1 MTNGVNFTP
10 QDEDVRRR
18 VRESLDETLFVEAG
32 AGTGK
37 TTSLVDRVTRLVAT
51 GAATMDRI
59 AAITFTEAAAAELRD
74 RVRERL
80 EISAGDPE
88 LSPEEQDRC
97 RQGTAGLDQ
106 ASVQTL
112 HGFATSLLQE
122 KPLEAGLPPSFE
134 VMDTISG
141 DLAFEEAWETW
152 IDGAL
157 EDAELRPTLA
167 SAFSLGL
174 RIPHLRD
181 VALKF
186 HENYDLLEGAVFD
199 DPPGP
204 QLSPVAPLVESS
216 AELERLGQF
225 SRLGEDDLLFAHTQR
240 LLAEVSR
247 LATLDPQSP
256 VVYRLMDRLTIS
268 TTRGRQ
274 GDWDVDPVSGDNA
287 ARVLKE
293 RLGQLRDE
301 TVDRLE
307 MAKRAALMPLLR
319 ELRRFVLEYAR
330 ERKRQGRAGF
340 QDLLVWAR
348 DLVRDNLEIRD
359 HFRGKFSHLLIDEAQ
374 DTDPIQAEIAMF
386 LAEDVSPGTPPEE
399 RPRSWLEVAPEKGKL
414 FVVGDPKQSIYRFR
428 RADVAQMQRLQERM
442 NGDTLYLAQNFRS
455 QRPILEWVNHVFER
469 WMQEGDQ
476 QAEYVPV
483 LPRWEA
489 ATQDEAGPRVWRIG
503 GMREGRADDV
513 RQEEAEYIARLLHAM
528 TSQPWQVLDQ
538 ETTAEAGEEVYRPAQ
553 LSDICILMPRRTGIR
568 TLELALDDAG
578 VAYRLEG
585 ASLIFA
591 TQEVRDLVNCLRAI
605 DDPSDQ
611 VALVAALR
619 SPAFACSDVDLL
631 DFSQK
636 GGRFDYLAA
645 PPEGESRK
653 DGAGPVEIALESL
666 RGYHQDRYW
675 GSVAALIDRFIRD
688 RLLMEAA
695 LGHPRTREQWRRYR
709 FLVEQARAFAEA
721 GGDSLRDFL
730 EWVDRQTTEGAR
742 VTETPVPETD
752 EAAVRIMTVHGA
764 KGLEFPIVV
773 LIGLGSGGTR
783 RQECVLFDRS
793 QGLAEVAAG
802 ARGSGNLDNRFRTEG
817 YEQLEELENGMS
829 GDEAVRLL
837 YVAATRARDHLA
849 VSLYRTQRGQNRP
862 GDKIEAFLAE
872 DDHLWEAT
880 PEDLPQPTPSAQQP
894 EALSQEPDYSPQ
906 AREEWLARRE
916 RVFQEQGRPRSVAAT
931 GLAKAVPGDGSG
943 IPEPVNRAA
952 RAALEIIDQ
961 HPQAGVGETSREAAG
976 AAGIPDLAREV
987 AELLQDLVGRKEEPD
1002 DGEAWKRGRGA
1013 TSLGRAVHAAL
1024 QTVDLRTGQ
1033 GLNEAIR
1040 AQATAEGIPER
1051 WEEVAGLVRAALD
1064 SEVVRTAVASQG
1076 YWREAPVAIPV
1087 GGGVLEGF
1095 IDLLYQ
1101 DGDGLVV
1108 VDYKTDAVSA
1118 EEVEA
1123 TAQRY
1128 RLQAGSY
1135 ALAVERATGERVS
1148 QVILLFLRPGKA
1160 VSFKDVTG
1168 LAQEA
1173 EAAALAVLPPG
1184 P

>member
-1 MTNGVNFTP
+1 MTNVVAFTP
-10 QDEDVRRR
+10 QDKDVRRR

-37 TTSLVDRVTRLVAT
+37 TTSLVDRVTRLVST
-51 GAATMDRI
+51 GTATMDRI

-80 EISAGDPE
+80 EISAGDLE
-88 LSPEEQDRC
+88 VSAEERARC
-97 RQGTAGLDQ
+97 NQGVAGLDQ

-186 HENYDLLEGAVFD
+186 HENYDLLEGAAFD

-204 QLSPVAPLVESS
+204 TLSPVLPLVEASE
-216 AELERLGQF
+216 ELERLGQF
-225 SRLGEDDLLFAHTQR
+225 SRLGENDALFAHTQR
-240 LLAEVSR
+240 LLGEVSQ

-256 VVYRLMDRLTIS
+256 VVYRLLDRLRVS
-268 TTRGRQ
+268 TNAGNQ
-274 GDWDVDPVSGDNA
+274 GNWDVDPASGYNA
-287 ARVLKE
+287 ARVMKE
-293 RLGQLRDE
+293 LLRNLRDE
-301 TVDRLE
+301 TQDRLTG
-307 MAKRAALMPLLR
+307 ARKAALMPLLR

-386 LAEDVSPGTPPEE
+386 LAEDVSPGTPPEQ
-399 RPRSWLEVAPEKGKL
+399 RPRTWLEVCPEKGKL

-469 WMQEGDQ
+469 WMQEGQ
-476 QAEYVPV
+476 HQAEYVPV

-591 TQEVRDLVNCLRAI
+591 TQEVRDLFNCLRAI

-619 SPAFACSDVDLL
+619 SPAFVCSDVDLL
-631 DFSQK
+631 EFSQK
-636 GGRFDYLAA
+636 GGRFDYLA
-645 PPEGESRK
+645 PPPDGESQK
-653 DGAGPVEIALESL
+653 DGAGPVELALESL

-675 GSVAALIDRFIRD
+675 GSVAGLIDRFIRD

-783 RQECVLFDRS
+783 RQECVLFDRG
-793 QGLAEVAAG
+793 QGLVEVAAG
-802 ARGSGNLDNRFRTEG
+802 VKGDGNFDRRFRTEG

-849 VSLYRTQRGQNRP
+849 VSLYRTQQGQNRP

-872 DDHLWEAT
+872 DDHLWEAAAV
-880 PEDLPQPTPSAQQP
+880 DLPPPPPPVQEPGGH
-894 EALSQEPDYSPQ
+894 SQEPDYSPQ
-906 AREEWLARRE
+906 ARGEWLEGRE
-916 RVFQEQGRPRSVAAT
+916 RVFLEQGRPRSVAAT
-931 GLAKAVPGDGSG
+931 GLAKAVPRDGSG

-961 HPQAGVGETSREAAG
+961 HPKAGFGETSREAAS
-976 AAGIPDLAREV
+976 AAGIPDLAEEV
-987 AELLQDLVGRKEEPD
+987 AELLQDLVGRKEEPE

-1033 GLNEAIR
+1033 GLNEASR

-1076 YWREAPVAIPV
+1076 FWREAPVAIPV

-1101 DGDGLVV
+1101 DEDGLVV
-1108 VDYKTDAVSA
+1108 VDYKTDAVSS

-1148 QVILLFLRPGKA
+1148 QVILLFLRPREA
-1160 VSFKDVTG
+1160 VSFKDVG
-1168 LAQEA
+1168 AIVEEA